1 MCCCSLF
8 CSKINFLQS
17 IMHAF
22 FQACVPKVV
31 LCDLTDDC
39 GDMSDETLPE
49 CQITIQDSFESDDQ
63 PFGLF
68 HQV

>member
-1 MCCCSLF
+1 
-8 CSKINFLQS
+8 
-17 IMHAF
+17 MHAF